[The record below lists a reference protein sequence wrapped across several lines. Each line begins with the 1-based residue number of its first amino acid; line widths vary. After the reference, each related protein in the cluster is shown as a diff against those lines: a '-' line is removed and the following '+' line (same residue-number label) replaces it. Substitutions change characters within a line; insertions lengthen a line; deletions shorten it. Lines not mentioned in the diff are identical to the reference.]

1 MSRPILPKENLARY
15 VVDDNGKRTD
25 VILPV
30 ETYERLLEDLHDL
43 TVVAKRRDEETVS
56 ADDVLRR
63 LKDDGVWAIT
73 GSSIP

>member
-1 MSRPILPKENLARY
+1 MSRPILPKENPARY

-30 ETYERLLEDLHDL
+30 ETYERLLKDLHDL

-56 ADDVLRR
+56 VDDVLRR
-63 LKDDGVWAIT
+63 LKDDGLVVR
-73 GSSIP
+73 PV